1 MIILNKAKPYL
12 IDKTIIWRA
21 WLAVKANKG
30 STGVD
35 GMTIEAFEHN
45 LIRNLYK
52 IWNRLSSGCYMPP
65 PVKRV
70 EIPKSDGSTRP
81 LGIPTVSD
89 RVAQM
94 AVKMILEPQW
104 DPLFCDSSFG
114 YRPGKSAHDV
124 VAQAKANCWKYEWVI
139 DLDIRGFF
147 DNLDHTLLL
156 KAVDHLHPAP

>member
-1 MIILNKAKPYL
+1 MINLNKAKPYL

-30 STGVD
+30 SAGMD

-45 LIRNLYK
+45 LSRNLYK

-70 EIPKSDGSTRP
+70 EIPKSDGKTRP

-104 DPLFCDSSFG
+104 DLLFSDS
-114 YRPGKSAHDV
+114 
-124 VAQAKANCWKYEWVI
+124 
-139 DLDIRGFF
+139 
-147 DNLDHTLLL
+147 
-156 KAVDHLHPAP
+156 